1 MHGFGIVGCG
11 IIAPFHARAI
21 AELPDARLVA
31 VADAVPERAG
41 TLAAE
46 LGVEPASVDALLE
59 RRDVDVVSV
68 CVPSGLHAEIGVRA
82 AAAGKHVAVEKPI
95 DVSLEAA
102 DRLIAACREHGVTLT
117 VISQHRFG
125 AAVRRL
131 RELIDA
137 GRLGRLLVGD
147 AVVKWY
153 RTQAYYD
160 SAAWRGTWALDGGG
174 ALMNQGIHSVDLLRW
189 MMGPVDRVFAR
200 CRTAAHEG
208 IEVEDVAAAVLRFAS
223 GAVGTLQA
231 STAIYPGL
239 AERLEIS
246 GTGGTVIVE
255 AGRMRL
261 CELVGGPAGPLA
273 ESGGSGGAGAA
284 AGISHA
290 GHRAQFADL
299 LAAIDE
305 GRPPLVTG
313 EDGRRAL
320 ELVLAVYRSAREER
334 EVSTG
339 AG

>member
-1 MHGFGIVGCG
+1 VTHGFGIVGCG

-31 VADAVPERAG
+31 VADEVPERAEE
-41 TLAAE
+41 LAAE
-46 LGVEPASVDALLE
+46 LGVDHCPVDLLLE
-59 RRDVDVVSV
+59 RPDVDVVSV

-82 AAAGKHVAVEKPI
+82 AAAGKHLAVEKPI
-95 DVSLEAA
+95 DVTLEAA

-125 AAVRRL
+125 AAVRRV

-137 GRLGRLLVGD
+137 GRLGRLLAGD

-174 ALMNQGIHSVDLLRW
+174 ALMNQGVHTVDLLRW

-200 CRTAAHEG
+200 CERAAHDG
-208 IEVEDVAAAVLRFAS
+208 IEVEDMAAAVLRFAS
-223 GAVGTLQA
+223 GAVGVLQA

-239 AERLEIS
+239 PERLEIS

-255 AGRMRL
+255 AGRMRV
-261 CELVGGPAGPLA
+261 CELVDGPAEPVDEGGGP
-273 ESGGSGGAGAA
+273 GGAGAA

-290 GHRAQFADL
+290 GHRAQLADL
-299 LAAIDE
+299 LAAIDQ

-320 ELVLAVYRSAREER
+320 ELILAVYRSAREGR
-334 EVSTG
+334 EVSLG
-339 AG
+339 S